1 MSMRY
6 RNHTYPHMQAYNKH
20 RKAAKRKSI
29 LEKLQKILKIVSR
42 PVMQLNAG
50 LQSVQTPDS
59 KIWEENAD
67 ASTFV
72 YFCKSKHGKSY
83 QKHQGQ
89 QKIKGHT
96 TRKSIKNTYINNE
109 LKVLR
114 GRV

>member
-1 MSMRY
+1 MEISYSIETKKKNEITFLY
-6 RNHTYPHMQAYNKH
+6 RINTTFPDTRQQNLGGECRCKH
-20 RKAAKRKSI
+20 
-29 LEKLQKILKIVSR
+29 
-42 PVMQLNAG
+42 
-50 LQSVQTPDS
+50 
-59 KIWEENAD
+59 
-67 ASTFV
+67 TFV